1 MLPLQTTTTGAASAA
16 AVGVILAIAA
26 LVDAHEHRLPNQLLA
41 AALMVV
47 GVGVIMSRAATVLR
61 NSFIGMAVAGG
72 LMLMVRLSRGVGMGD
87 VKMAGVVGASVGAST
102 STLFAAPI
110 AIALAAF
117 AAAVFGLFANRRRLA
132 LGPSL
137 WFGWAAALA
146 LATALPLQ
154 GWSS

>member
-1 MLPLQTTTTGAASAA
+1 MLSLQTTTTGAASAA
-16 AVGVILAIAA
+16 AVGVFLAIAA

-41 AALMVV
+41 AASMVV
-47 GVGVIMSRAATVLR
+47 GVGVILSREVTVLC
-61 NSFIGMAVAGG
+61 NSLIGMVVAGG

-87 VKMAGVVGASVGAST
+87 VKMAGVVGASVGAGT
-102 STLFAAPI
+102 GTLFAAPI

-117 AAAVFGLFANRRRLA
+117 AAAVFGLIANRRRLA

-146 LATALPLQ
+146 LATALPLP